1 MCKLMKTLKLYSS
14 AYVKKI
20 MKLSITTGCI
30 ERNNALRVHTTFVLF
45 FFFVVFFLFLF
56 FVVVV
61 LFLFFFCCCCCF
73 VFVVV
78 FVFFLFCFFVFV
90 FVFCLFFFCS
100 FGGGSRESGCVAL
113 LSLDEISTSYIH
125 TRLRGFVILG

>member
-45 FFFVVFFLFLF
+45 FFFVVFFCFCFLLLLLLFYYFCLLLLLF
-56 FVVVV
+56 C
-61 LFLFFFCCCCCF
+61 FCFCFCFCF
-73 VFVVV
+73 VF
-78 FVFFLFCFFVFV
+78 FCFV
-90 FVFCLFFFCS
+90 FVFCLFLF